1 MTHSTTGL
9 SNSNDERQEYCRL
22 SRFFQQYF
30 RPLPSKPP
38 LLYLACLMNDVARVK
53 SCLETVEYEEINY
66 QHLPNNDTAL
76 HVATR
81 NQHKEII
88 QMLLFHGARRS
99 LSNIDSQQAYELAG
113 TKEIKDLFQRPS
125 SNRFVFALEPGSTV
139 SEDQW
144 KVKCKVC
151 SLVDDT
157 TLYEW
162 ELIDQDAAEKSLRF
176 RHELKSLTP
185 MDEKDLKRKLH
196 TIEKGYINTRL
207 HDILSEN
214 MTKVHNYL
222 QCALRKQDPDYI
234 IAAYTISQKFSKL
247 LNEDMARNI
256 IHDLKNGCSQF
267 SCDCLYSTEDG
278 TRAIIS
284 ILLRYERYQ
293 KRSFVGRSYRGIVL
307 PRNVL
312 DHYKVGSCIM
322 TTTFLSTSANR
333 YVAEMFSDKGTT
345 DPNKQSYFCI
355 YEIINNDQSTAID
368 ISGISEFQN

>member
-1 MTHSTTGL
+1 MTHSTTSL
-9 SNSNDERQEYCRL
+9 SNSSDERQKCCRL
-22 SRFFQQYF
+22 SRFLPQYF
-30 RPLPSKPP
+30 RSLPSKPP
-38 LLYLACLMNDVARVK
+38 LLYLACLMNDVPRVK

-99 LSNIDSQQAYELAG
+99 LSNIDSQQAYELAE

-125 SNRFVFALEPGSTV
+125 SNRFVFVPESGGRVLEG
-139 SEDQW
+139 QW

-176 RHELKSLTP
+176 RHELKSSTP

-196 TIEKGYINTRL
+196 TIKKGYINTRL
-207 HDILSEN
+207 HDMLSEN

-222 QCALRKQDPDYI
+222 QCALRQQDPDYI
-234 IAAYTISQKFSKL
+234 IAAYTLCQKFSKL

-293 KRSFVGRSYRGIVL
+293 KRSFIGRSYRGIVL

-312 DHYKVGSCIM
+312 DHYKRRFRTEELPIQLNS
-322 TTTFLSTSANR
+322 
-333 YVAEMFSDKGTT
+333 
-345 DPNKQSYFCI
+345 P
-355 YEIINNDQSTAID
+355 
-368 ISGISEFQN
+368 ISVFMK